1 MLKFH
6 PFTFNGNTIK
16 EEREP
21 MTNTLNDYLRRWH
34 LHDPEPLAHSP
45 TGAVYTVYQHTEK
58 VVLKL
63 LTPIGVE
70 DESDAVVALRY
81 FDGQGAVRLLAH
93 DERAHLL
100 EYAGDEELA
109 QMVSRGDDL
118 AAAVVIAGVL
128 NQLHCPQPTVPT
140 PHLPTLQQRFRSLF
154 SRAAQEKAAGEASMY
169 VRGARVAQHLL
180 ANPQNECV
188 LHGDIQHH
196 NIRLHPMRGWLAY
209 DPKGLYGER
218 SYDAANTLC
227 NPATARD
234 RVLSEE
240 RLLQVSQVLAENMG
254 VPVGRLRAFVF
265 AYACLSASWP
275 DKPEGSEV
283 QQWFLTV
290 ARNAERHVDCSV

>member
-1 MLKFH
+1 
-6 PFTFNGNTIK
+6 
-16 EEREP
+16 
-21 MTNTLNDYLRRWH
+21 MTNNLNDYLRLWH
-34 LHDPEPLAHSP
+34 LHDPELLAHSP
-45 TGAVYTVYQHTEK
+45 TGDVYTVYQNREK

-70 DESDAVVALRY
+70 DESGAVVALRY

-93 DERAHLL
+93 DQRAQLL

-128 NQLHCPQPTVPT
+128 SKLHRPRPHAPT
-140 PHLPTLQQRFRSLF
+140 PQLQTLWQRFRSLF
-154 SRAAQEKAAGEASMY
+154 TTAAQDEAAGEESIY
-169 VRGARVAQHLL
+169 VRGARVAQRLL
-180 ANPQNECV
+180 ANPQEQCV

-196 NIRLHPMRGWLAY
+196 NIRLHPVRGWLAY

-227 NPATARD
+227 NPATARE

-240 RLLQVSQVLAENMG
+240 RLLQVSQVLADKMG
-254 VPVGRLRAFVF
+254 VHAGRLRAFVF

-283 QQWFLTV
+283 KHWFLTV
-290 ARNAERHVDCSV
+290 ARNAERHVDDH

>member
-1 MLKFH
+1 
-6 PFTFNGNTIK
+6 
-16 EEREP
+16 
-21 MTNTLNDYLRRWH
+21 MTNTLNHYLRLWN
-34 LHDPEPLAHSP
+34 LSDPEPLAHSP
-45 TGAVYTVYQHTEK
+45 RGDVYTVYQNTEK

-70 DESDAVVALRY
+70 DESDGVVALRY
-81 FDGQGAVRLLAH
+81 FAGHGAVRLLAH
-93 DERAHLL
+93 DGRAHLL

-118 AAAVVIAGVL
+118 AAAMVIAGVL
-128 NQLHCPQPTVPT
+128 NQLHRPQLDVPT
-140 PHLPTLQQRFRSLF
+140 PHLRTVRQRFRSLF
-154 SRAAQEKAAGEASMY
+154 DTAAQDEAAGEASIY

-180 ANPQNECV
+180 ANPQDQCV

-196 NIRLHPMRGWLAY
+196 NIRLHPVRGWLAY

-227 NPATARD
+227 NPATAREL
-234 RVLSEE
+234 VLSEA
-240 RLLQVSQVLAENMG
+240 RLLQVSQVLADHMG

-283 QQWFLTV
+283 KYWFLTV
-290 ARNAERHVDCSV
+290 ARNAERHVDFAV

>member
-1 MLKFH
+1 
-6 PFTFNGNTIK
+6 
-16 EEREP
+16 
-21 MTNTLNDYLRRWH
+21 MTNNLNHYLRLWNLR
-34 LHDPEPLAHSP
+34 DPELLAQTP
-45 TGAVYTVYQHTEK
+45 TSHVYTVMHSGER

-70 DESDAVVALRY
+70 DESGAVVALRY
-81 FDGQGAVRLLAH
+81 FDGHGAVRLLAH
-93 DERAHLL
+93 DDRAHLL

-128 NQLHCPQPTVPT
+128 NKLHRPQPDVPT
-140 PHLPTLQQRFRSLF
+140 PQLQTLRQRFRSLF
-154 SRAAQEKAAGEASMY
+154 STAAQDEAAGEESIY

-180 ANPQNECV
+180 ANPQDKCV

-196 NIRLHPMRGWLAY
+196 NIRLHPVRGWLAY

-227 NPATARD
+227 NPANARD

-240 RLLQVSQVLAENMG
+240 RLLQVSQVLADKMG
-254 VPVGRLRAFVF
+254 LHGGRLRAFVF

-275 DKPEGSEV
+275 DKPEDSEV
-283 QQWFLTV
+283 KHWFLTV
-290 ARNAERHVDCSV
+290 AQNAERHADFSA